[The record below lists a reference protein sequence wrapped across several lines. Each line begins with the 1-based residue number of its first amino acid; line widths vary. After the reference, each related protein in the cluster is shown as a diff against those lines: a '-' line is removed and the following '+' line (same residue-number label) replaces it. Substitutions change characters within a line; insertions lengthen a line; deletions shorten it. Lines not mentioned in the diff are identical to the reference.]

1 MTITQ
6 NETDAYTPPGG
17 RHYLFTADLER
28 IFGIPRTTWSK
39 WRSLKKGP
47 PYIKLGRRPAYLPT
61 DVRQWA
67 DAQPRVRTSD

>member
-1 MTITQ
+1 MPAH

-17 RHYLFTADLER
+17 RVYLFPADLER
-28 IFGIPRTTWSK
+28 IFGISRTTWAK

-47 PYIKLGRRPAYLPT
+47 PYIKLGRRPAYLPD

-67 DAQPRVRTSD
+67 DARPRVRTDN